1 MRGCWRSRLVVIVS
15 AGVCAGWMSAAAQAP
30 REVDLVMARVSGR
43 IAEYYRRAQSV
54 ICLEQSTV
62 QPIQLNW
69 SPEGLARTVESEL
82 RVEPETADGD
92 LLPGAKIIRDIR
104 RVNGRAPR
112 DRDRKDRSGCT
123 DPNPFSSEPLSFLL
137 PSRREDYRFTSMR
150 EGRDR
155 DRRAL
160 IVDFTSVSRASKP
173 ELIEDEWGHDDCFDW
188 KGPIATRGRVWV
200 DASTDDVLRV
210 ERSLHGPVDVRVPW
224 RLQRRYNF
232 GAYITLERDDVT
244 MRYRPVQFSDPDEV
258 MLLPESIES
267 ITLVHGGLQSA
278 RRTDVYRDYRRF
290 LTAGRIV
297 KHP

>member
-1 MRGCWRSRLVVIVS
+1 MRGCRRSRLVVIVS
-15 AGVCAGWMSAAAQAP
+15 AGVCAGWVSAAAQAP

-43 IAEYYRRAQSV
+43 IADYYRRAQSV

-69 SPEGLARTVESEL
+69 SPDGLARTVESEL
-82 RVEPETADGD
+82 RVEPEAADGD

-150 EGRDR
+150 EGRER

-160 IVDFTSVSRASKP
+160 IVDFTSVSRASRP

-200 DASTDDVLRV
+200 DASTADVLRV

-224 RLQRRYNF
+224 KLQRRYNF

-278 RRTDVYRDYRRF
+278 RRTDIYRDYRRF

>member
-1 MRGCWRSRLVVIVS
+1 VVIVS

-30 REVDLVMARVSGR
+30 REVDLVMARVSGGSPT
-43 IAEYYRRAQSV
+43 IYRRAQSV

-82 RVEPETADGD
+82 RVEPEPADGD

-160 IVDFTSVSRASKP
+160 IRRLHVREPRQQARA
-173 ELIEDEWGHDDCFDW
+173 D
-188 KGPIATRGRVWV
+188 RGRV
-200 DASTDDVLRV
+200 
-210 ERSLHGPVDVRVPW
+210 
-224 RLQRRYNF
+224 
-232 GAYITLERDDVT
+232 GA
-244 MRYRPVQFSDPDEV
+244 
-258 MLLPESIES
+258 
-267 ITLVHGGLQSA
+267 
-278 RRTDVYRDYRRF
+278 
-290 LTAGRIV
+290 
-297 KHP
+297 